1 MKILFSPQVNEE
13 KIIYD
18 FEGEKI
24 TATFRGVTDVFD
36 FSDMPNGIVENPQ
49 EDIETSLEINPFSF
63 VERLNGE
70 LKIELLNYI
79 GSNATYE
86 ERFPEWFEVKDNGKD

>member
-13 KIIYD
+13 KIIYC

-36 FSDMPNGIVENPQ
+36 FSDMPDGKIDNPF
-49 EDIETSLEINPFSF
+49 EDIETTLDVNVIISA
-63 VERLNGE
+63 ERVGGE
-70 LKIELLNYI
+70 LKVELLNFI
-79 GSNATYE
+79 GFDAAEE
-86 ERFPEWFEVKDNGKD
+86 ERFPEWFEVNFDGKD